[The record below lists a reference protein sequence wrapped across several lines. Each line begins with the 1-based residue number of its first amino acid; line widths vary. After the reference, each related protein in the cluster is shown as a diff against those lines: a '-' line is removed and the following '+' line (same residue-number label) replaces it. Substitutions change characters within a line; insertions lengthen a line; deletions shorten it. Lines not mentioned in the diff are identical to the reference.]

1 MLDFLGRFHPVLVHL
16 PIGIL
21 LIAVL
26 FEWFPKKKKYK
37 SFRRVIPVT
46 LLLGA
51 IGSMASAFTGYLLSR
66 SGDYETQL
74 VGWHQWA
81 GLSLTIVAFV
91 YWFLKSEKLYKKFH
105 RVLSIIVLVMVT
117 VTGHLGGSITHGED
131 FLTAGFSQTSA
142 YDLLSI
148 NLDSAKFY
156 HDLVAPIL
164 EDKCYSCHGSSKQK
178 GKLRLD
184 SPKDI
189 LKGGKD
195 GVILVAGNVEES
207 ELIDRI
213 QLPREH
219 EDHMPPKEKKQ
230 LTTQEIEILNTWI
243 ASGADFNKTIVQSGA
258 LDKVSTILSSSAKV
272 SSSDVPMTSVNPAS
286 EEVLNQLRKLGVVIL
301 PLAENSN
308 YLNANLV
315 NVTNLDSAI
324 LLISLLQEQLVWLK
338 LSDQSVIDSH
348 LTSLKSLNQITK
360 LWLDHTSITDSSL
373 INLTGYEN
381 LTYLNLNGTKV
392 SVPGILQL
400 QDLKKLKTI
409 YLFQT
414 SVNSDDLTQLKE
426 KMPSVHFEIGNYS
439 VPSLVTDTI
448 ILKAPVN

>member
-37 SFRRVIPVT
+37 SFRRVIPLT

-51 IGSMASAFTGYLLSR
+51 IGTLGSAITGYLLSQ

-81 GLSLTIVAFV
+81 GISLTIVAFV
-91 YWFLKSEKLYKKFH
+91 YWFLKSEKLHKKFH
-105 RVLSIIVLVMVT
+105 RVLSIIVLIMVT

-131 FLTAGFSQTSA
+131 FLTAGFSNTSA
-142 YDLLSI
+142 YDLSSI

-156 HDLVAPIL
+156 DDLVAPIL
-164 EDKCYSCHGSSKQK
+164 EDKCYSCHGSAKQK

-184 SPKDI
+184 SREHI
-189 LKGGKD
+189 LKGGK
-195 GVILVAGNVEES
+195 GGEVLVAGNAEES

-213 QLPREH
+213 LLPREH
-219 EDHMPPKEKKQ
+219 EDHMPPKEKK
-230 LTTQEIEILNTWI
+230 LTAQEIEIINTWI
-243 ASGADFNKTIVQSGA
+243 ATGADFNKTIAQSGA
-258 LDKVSTILSSSAKV
+258 LDKVTNTLSSSSEV
-272 SSSDVPMTSVNPAS
+272 SSSEVPTTSVNPAS
-286 EEVLNQLRKLGVVIL
+286 EELLNQLRKHGVVVL

-315 NVTNLDSAI
+315 NVTNLDSAMLFI
-324 LLISLLQEQLVWLK
+324 NQLSEQLVWLK
-338 LSDQSVIDSH
+338 LSDQSITDTQLVN
-348 LTSLKSLNQITK
+348 LKPLKQISK
-360 LWLDHTSITDSSL
+360 LWLDHTAITDTGL
-373 INLTGYEN
+373 INLTEFQN
-381 LTYLNLNGTKV
+381 LTYLNLNGTTI
-392 SVPGILQL
+392 SSSGILQL
-400 QDLKKLKTI
+400 QKLKNLKTI

-414 SVNSDDLTQLKE
+414 QVTADDIKLLKE
-426 KMPSVHFEIGNYS
+426 KMPSIQFEIGNYS
-439 VPSLVTDTI
+439 VPSLATDTI
-448 ILKAPVN
+448 ILKAPVY

>member
-37 SFRRVIPVT
+37 SFRRVIPIT

-51 IGSMASAFTGYLLSR
+51 IGTLGSAITGYLLSQ

-74 VGWHQWA
+74 VDWHQWA
-81 GLSLTIVAFV
+81 GISLTVVAFA
-91 YWFLKSEKLYKKFH
+91 YWFLKSEKLHKKFH
-105 RVLSIIVLVMVT
+105 RVLSIIVLIMVT

-131 FLTAGFSQTSA
+131 FLTAGFSQSSA
-142 YDLLSI
+142 YDLSTI
-148 NLDSAKFY
+148 KLDSAKFY
-156 HDLVAPIL
+156 PDLVAPIL

-184 SPKDI
+184 SPEDI

-195 GVILVAGNVEES
+195 GVILVAGNAEES

-213 QLPREH
+213 LLPREH

-243 ASGADFNKTIVQSGA
+243 ASGADFNKTIAQSGA
-258 LDKVSTILSSSAKV
+258 LDKVTNTLSSSSEV
-272 SSSDVPMTSVNPAS
+272 SSSDVPTTSVNPAS

-315 NVTNLDSAI
+315 NVNNLDSAMLFI
-324 LLISLLQEQLVWLK
+324 NQLNEQLVWLK
-338 LSDQSVIDSH
+338 LSDQPISDTQLVN
-348 LTSLKSLNQITK
+348 LKPLKQISK
-360 LWLDHTSITDSSL
+360 LWLDHTAITDAGL
-373 INLTGYEN
+373 INVSEFEN
-381 LTYLNLNGTKV
+381 LTYLNLNGTTI
-392 SVPGILQL
+392 SSSGILQL
-400 QDLKKLKTI
+400 QKLKNLKTI

-414 SVNSDDLTQLKE
+414 QVTANDIKLLKE
-426 KMPSVHFEIGNYS
+426 KMPSIQFEIGNYS
-439 VPSLVTDTI
+439 VPSLATDTI
-448 ILKAPVN
+448 ILKAPVY

>member
-1 MLDFLGRFHPVLVHL
+1 MLDFLGRFHPVLVHI

-37 SFRRVIPVT
+37 SFRKVIPIT

-51 IGSMASAFTGYLLSR
+51 IGALGSAITGYLLSQ
-66 SGDYETQL
+66 SGDYETEL
-74 VGWHQWA
+74 VGWHQWT
-81 GLSLTIVAFV
+81 GISLTIVAFV
-91 YWFLKSEKLYKKFH
+91 YWFLKSKKLYKQFH
-105 RVLSIIVLVMVT
+105 RVLSIIVLLMVT

-131 FLTAGFSQTSA
+131 FLTASFSHTSA
-142 YDLLSI
+142 YDLSSI

-156 HDLVAPIL
+156 DDLVAPIL
-164 EDKCYSCHGSSKQK
+164 EDKCYSCHGSAKQK

-184 SPKDI
+184 SREHI
-189 LKGGKD
+189 LKGGK
-195 GVILVAGNVEES
+195 GGKILVAGNGEES

-213 QLPREH
+213 LLPREH

-243 ASGADFNKTIVQSGA
+243 ASGADFNKTITQLGA
-258 LDKVSTILSSSAKV
+258 LDKVTSILSSSSKV
-272 SSSDVPMTSVNPAS
+272 SSSDVPTISVNPAS

-315 NVTNLDSAI
+315 NVTNLDSAMLFI
-324 LLISLLQEQLVWLK
+324 NQLNEQLVWLK
-338 LSDQSVIDSH
+338 LSNHPITDTQLVN
-348 LTSLKSLNQITK
+348 LKPLKQISK
-360 LWLDHTSITDSSL
+360 LWLDHTAITDAGL
-373 INLTGYEN
+373 INVSELEN
-381 LTYLNLNGTKV
+381 LTYLNLNGTKI
-392 SVPGILQL
+392 SSLGILEL
-400 QDLKKLKTI
+400 QKLKNLKTI

-414 SVNSDDLTQLKE
+414 QVTSNDIKLLKE
-426 KMPSVHFEIGNYS
+426 KMPSIQFEIGNYS
-439 VPSLVTDTI
+439 VPSLATDTI
-448 ILKAPVN
+448 ILKAPVY

>member
-37 SFRRVIPVT
+37 SFRRVIPIT

-51 IGSMASAFTGYLLSR
+51 IGALGSAITGYLLSQ

-74 VGWHQWA
+74 VDWHQWA
-81 GLSLTIVAFV
+81 GISLTVVAFV
-91 YWFLKSEKLYKKFH
+91 YWFLKSKKIYKQFH
-105 RVLSIIVLVMVT
+105 RILSIIVLIMVT

-131 FLTAGFSQTSA
+131 FLTAGFSQSSV
-142 YDLLSI
+142 YDLSTI
-148 NLDSAKFY
+148 KLDSAKFY
-156 HDLVAPIL
+156 PDLVTPIL
-164 EDKCYSCHGSSKQK
+164 EDKCYSCHGSAKQK

-184 SPKDI
+184 SPEDI

-195 GVILVAGNVEES
+195 GIILVAGNVEES

-230 LTTQEIEILNTWI
+230 LTTQEIKIINTWI
-243 ASGADFNKTIVQSGA
+243 ATGADFNKTITQLGA
-258 LDKVSTILSSSAKV
+258 LDKVTSILSSSSKV
-272 SSSDVPMTSVNPAS
+272 SSSDVPTISVNPAS

-315 NVTNLDSAI
+315 NVTNLDSAM
-324 LLISLLQEQLVWLK
+324 LLIKQLHEQLVWLK
-338 LSDQSVIDSH
+338 LSNHPITDIQLVN
-348 LTSLKSLNQITK
+348 LKPLKQISK
-360 LWLDHTSITDSSL
+360 LWLDHTAITDTGL
-373 INLTGYEN
+373 INLTEFQN
-381 LTYLNLNGTKV
+381 LTYLNLNGTTI
-392 SVPGILQL
+392 SSSGILQL
-400 QDLKKLKTI
+400 QKLKTLKTI

-414 SVNSDDLTQLKE
+414 LVTADDIKLLNE
-426 KMPSVHFEIGNYS
+426 KMPSIQFEIGNYS
-439 VPSLVTDTI
+439 VPSLATDTI
-448 ILKAPVN
+448 ILKAPVY